1 MTGYK
6 PAVLQ
11 SRPIILGQQLPPD
24 QLPPDIMMSN
34 FTGVPGILETLLVLG
49 VVSASA
55 FVGINTG
62 LKSKNNLMKTA
73 GWVGGVGSALIG
85 LLYLGTKTSLVQEV
99 GLPSV
104 RVSPI

>member
-1 MTGYK
+1 MLSYR
-6 PAVLQ
+6 PAVLKN
-11 SRPIILGQQLPPD
+11 PIARLGQQLPSD
-24 QLPPDIMMSN
+24 QLPPDIMMGTY
-34 FTGVPGILETLLVLG
+34 TGLPAILETLAVLG

-55 FVGINTG
+55 FVGITAG

-73 GWVGGVGSALIG
+73 GWVGGVGSALMG
-85 LLYLGTKTSLVQEV
+85 LLYLGTKASLVQEV